1 MKEEIQIIFK
11 ETNLNNLSF
20 VLDLYNYYIL
30 NTTATFD
37 YEKITLEEL
46 QTRLS
51 YNNKKYKT
59 FLVCDKVD
67 EDIIGFCVNLPKLVP
82 VESRNS
88 QAHWDANW

>member
-11 ETNLNNLSF
+11 EANLNDLNF

-46 QTRLS
+46 QARLS
-51 YNNKKYKT
+51 YNNKK
-59 FLVCDKVD
+59 
-67 EDIIGFCVNLPKLVP
+67 
-82 VESRNS
+82 
-88 QAHWDANW
+88 